1 MGDITRIPPHSV
13 ESEQSILGSILLDK
27 DAIITVAETITP
39 SDFYKDAH
47 RVIYES
53 MMALNNKNEP
63 IDMVTLTD
71 ELRKRGYLD
80 DIGGVTYLTSLST
93 IVPTTSNVKY
103 YADIVKEKSVLRQL
117 IKASNDII
125 NLGYGSGES
134 AENVLDFAE
143 KKIFD
148 ISQERTNDDFKPIN
162 QVLMDTYDMIESI
175 YSNKSDVTGVTTGF
189 KDDFKPINQ
198 VLMDTYDMI
207 ESIYSN
213 KSDVTGVTTG
223 FKDLN
228 KKINGLQRT
237 DLILVAARPAMGKTA
252 FALNLVQNA
261 AIKGNASVAVF
272 SLEMSKEQLAQRMIA
287 AQSNVELKKMKTGT
301 LNDADWPRIISAM
314 AVMSDAKIFIDD
326 TPGIKINELRSK
338 CRKLKM
344 EQGLDLVMIDYLQL
358 MESDS
363 KNESRQQ
370 EISKISR
377 SLKIL
382 AKELDCPVVALSQL
396 SRAPEQRADHRP
408 VLSDLRESGAIEQ
421 DADIV
426 MFLYRDEYY
435 HSDSEK
441 KDLAEVIIA
450 KNRHGETGSVELVW
464 MGSIQRFG
472 DKVKDL

>member
-1 MGDITRIPPHSV
+1 MSEIRRVPPHSV
-13 ESEQSILGSILLDK
+13 ESEQSILGSVLLDK
-27 DAIITVAETITP
+27 DAMITVAETIRP
-39 SDFYKDAH
+39 GDFYKDAH
-47 RVIYES
+47 RIIYES
-53 MMALNNKNEP
+53 MLTLSNKNEP

-71 ELRKRGYLD
+71 ELRSRGYLD
-80 DIGGVTYLTSLST
+80 DIGGISYLTSLST

-125 NLGYGSGES
+125 NMGYESGGK
-134 AENVLDFAE
+134 ARNVLEQAE

-148 ISQERTNDDFKPIN
+148 ISQERTSDDFKRIDR
-162 QVLMDTYDMIESI
+162 VLMDTYESIESL
-175 YSNKSDVTGVTTGF
+175 YTNRSDF
-189 KDDFKPINQ
+189 
-198 VLMDTYDMI
+198 
-207 ESIYSN
+207 
-213 KSDVTGVTTG
+213 TGVTTG

-228 KKINGLQRT
+228 KKINGLQKT
-237 DLILVAARPAMGKTA
+237 DLILIAARPAMGKTA

-261 AIKGNASVAVF
+261 ALKGNASVAVF
-272 SLEMSKEQLAQRMIA
+272 SLEMSKEQLAQRMIS

-301 LNDADWPRIISAM
+301 LGDADWPRIINAM

-326 TPGIKINELRSK
+326 TPGINISELRSK
-338 CRKLKM
+338 CRKLKI
-344 EQGLDLVMIDYLQL
+344 ENGLDLVLIDYLQL
-358 MESDS
+358 MESEGRS
-363 KNESRQQ
+363 ESRQQ

-396 SRAPEQRADHRP
+396 SRSPEQRADHRP
-408 VLSDLRESGAIEQ
+408 VLSDLRDSGAIEQ

-441 KDLAEVIIA
+441 KDIAEIIIA

-464 MGSIQRFG
+464 MGAVQRFG
-472 DKVKDL
+472 DKIKEI

>member
-1 MGDITRIPPHSV
+1 MADITRIPPHSV

-39 SDFYKDAH
+39 TDFYKDAH
-47 RVIYES
+47 RIIYES

-189 KDDFKPINQ
+189 KD
-198 VLMDTYDMI
+198 
-207 ESIYSN
+207 
-213 KSDVTGVTTG
+213 
-223 FKDLN
+223 LN

-272 SLEMSKEQLAQRMIA
+272 SLEMSKEQLAQRMVA

-441 KDLAEVIIA
+441 KDLAEIIIA